1 MSGTSTTSRRGR
13 PAPVRLVLMLVVFF
27 GAEALIALVTTA
39 VAGDSVWAA
48 IWSLVLG
55 VVFAGL
61 ALGLYV
67 LAVRVLERRP
77 ADEVTGPRAGLGRG
91 VVLGTLLF
99 TVVITVIAVFGGYR
113 ITGWGSVAGAL
124 SVLGVTVAVAV
135 AEELLF
141 RGVLFRIVEELAG
154 TIGALVVSAG
164 LFGLLHLLN
173 PEATLFGALA
183 IAVEGGLMAGAA
195 YAATRTLW
203 LPIGLHLGWNFAEG
217 GLFGTTVSGTAGG
230 SSGLFDS
237 VLSGPVA
244 LTGGDFGPEASIVSI
259 LVCAVPTVLFLRAA
273 RRNGNLRTRR

>member
-1 MSGTSTTSRRGR
+1 
-13 PAPVRLVLMLVVFF
+13 MLVVFF

-67 LAVRVLERRP
+67 LAVRTLERRP
-77 ADEVTGPRAGLGRG
+77 ADEVTGSRAGLGRG
-91 VVLGTLLF
+91 VVLGMLLF
-99 TVVITVIAVFGGYR
+99 TVVITVVAVFGGYR

-173 PEATLFGALA
+173 PEATVFGAFA

-273 RRNGNLRTRR
+273 RRNGNLRARR